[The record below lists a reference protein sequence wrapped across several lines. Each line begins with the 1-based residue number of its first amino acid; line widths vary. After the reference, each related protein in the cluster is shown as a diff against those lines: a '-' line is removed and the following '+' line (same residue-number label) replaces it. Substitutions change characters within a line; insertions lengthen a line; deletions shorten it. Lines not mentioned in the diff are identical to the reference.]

1 MIDLCSKNDLLISKI
16 YYTGNIIQG
25 FDKKVSDRLNVVVEK
40 VMFHSLDEKE
50 GKGYALE
57 IDDIEFSQSYINA
70 LGLCIYPML

>member
-1 MIDLCSKNDLLISKI
+1 MNLILKYAIEIGASDI
-16 YYTGNIIQG
+16 HI
-25 FDKKVSDRLNVVVEK
+25 SDRLNVVVEK